1 MFNIAHMHF
10 YGYLIVVSVAIFL
23 FTLFLI
29 IKKPYNIGIGY
40 SAIIGALLA
49 LIFNVIVLKDII
61 KVFDIVWDATFTFV
75 AIIIISIILD
85 EIGFFEWA
93 ALHMARF
100 AGGSGKKMFVYVILL
115 GALVSAF
122 FANDGAALIITPI
135 IYEKMKALKFERKN
149 MLPFIMAGGFIA
161 DAASLPFKI
170 SNLVNI
176 VSADYFNIGFFTYFI
191 DMYAPDL
198 FSIAISLAVLY
209 IYFRKDIPERYDV
222 ELLKTPKDA
231 IKDAK
236 LFKFSFLILI
246 LLLAGYF
253 LSEFLSLPVSIFA
266 VSFALI
272 FVVFGFKSPAV
283 NLKLVFKNAPWN
295 IVVFSLGMYL
305 VVFGLKNAGLT
316 YLLGKSISYFAG
328 YGGFIL
334 TVYTGYLAAFISSVM
349 NNMPTV
355 MINSLA
361 IHSANLKEI
370 MLKPSVY
377 ANVIGCD
384 LGPKLT
390 PIGSL
395 ATLLWLNVL
404 ERKGIKITWGYYMKV
419 GFVITV
425 PVLFA
430 TLLGLYLRIFL
441 F

>member
-1 MFNIAHMHF
+1 MHF
-10 YGYLIVVSVAIFL
+10 YSYLIVTSVIIFL
-23 FTLFLI
+23 LTLFLI
-29 IKKPYNIGIGY
+29 IKKPYNIGIGW
-40 SAIIGALLA
+40 SAVIGALLA
-49 LIFNVIVLKDII
+49 LIFNVIVLKDVI

-93 ALHMARF
+93 ALHIARL
-100 AGGSGKKMFVYVILL
+100 AGGSGRKMFVYVILL
-115 GALVSAF
+115 GALVSAL

-161 DAASLPFKI
+161 DAASIPFKI

-176 VSADYFNIGFFTYFI
+176 VSADYFNLGFFTYFI
-191 DMYAPDL
+191 DMYLPDI
-198 FSIAISLAVLY
+198 FSISISVIALFLY
-209 IYFRKDIPERYDV
+209 FKKDIPKNYDV
-222 ELLKTPKDA
+222 NLLKNPREA
-231 IKDAK
+231 IKDNSM
-236 LFKFSFLILI
+236 FKFSFFILA
-246 LLLAGYF
+246 LLLGGYF
-253 LSEFLSLPVSIFA
+253 LSEFLNLPVSAFA
-266 VSFALI
+266 ITFAFL
-272 FVVFGFKSPAV
+272 FVMLGLKSPAV
-283 NLKLVFKNAPWN
+283 NLKTVFKNAPWN

-316 YLLGKSISYFAG
+316 FLLGKSIAYIAG
-328 YGGFIL
+328 FGGFAL
-334 TVYTGYLAAFISSVM
+334 TIYTGYLAAFISSVM

-361 IHSANLKEI
+361 IHSANLKAV

-377 ANVIGCD
+377 ANIIGCD

-419 GFVITV
+419 GFIITL
-425 PVLFA
+425 PVLFV
-430 TLLGLYLRIFL
+430 TLLGLYIRLFL

>member
-1 MFNIAHMHF
+1 MHF
-10 YGYLIVVSVAIFL
+10 QGYLIVSSITIFL

-29 IKKPYNIGIGY
+29 VKKPYNIGIGY
-40 SAIIGALLA
+40 SAVIGAVLA
-49 LIFNVIVLKDII
+49 FIFNVIAVKDII

-100 AGGSGKKMFVYVILL
+100 AGGSGKKMFVYVIIL
-115 GALVSAF
+115 GALVAAF

-135 IYEKMKALKFERKN
+135 VYEKMKALKFNRKN

-161 DAASLPFKI
+161 DAASIPFKI

-176 VSADYFNIGFFTYFI
+176 VSADYFNIGFFTYFM
-191 DMYAPDL
+191 DMYLPDL
-198 FSIAISLAVLY
+198 FSIAASMLILY
-209 IYFRKDIPERYDV
+209 LFFRKDIPKSYDV
-222 ELLKTPKDA
+222 KLLKNPKDA
-231 IKDAK
+231 IKDIR
-236 LFKFSFLILI
+236 LFKLSFLILA
-246 LLLAGYF
+246 LLLGGYF
-253 LSEFLSLPVSIFA
+253 LSEFLRLPVSIFA
-266 VSFALI
+266 AAFAAI
-272 FVVFGFKSPAV
+272 FIFLSLRSPAV
-283 NLKLVFKNAPWN
+283 NVKAVFKNAPWN

-316 YLLGKSISYFAG
+316 YLLGKSIAYFAG
-328 YGGFIL
+328 FGGLIL
-334 TVYTGYLAAFISSVM
+334 TIYTGYLAAFISSIM

-361 IHSANLKEI
+361 IHSAG
-370 MLKPSVY
+370 LKPTMFKPAVY
-377 ANVIGCD
+377 ANVIGSD

-404 ERKGIKITWGYYMKV
+404 EKKGIKISWGYYMKV
-419 GFVITV
+419 GFIITI
-425 PVLFA
+425 PVLFI
-430 TLLGLYLRIFL
+430 TLLSLYLRLFL

>member
-1 MFNIAHMHF
+1 MHF
-10 YGYLIVVSVAIFL
+10 YGYLIVTSVIIFL

-29 IKKPYNIGIGY
+29 IKKPYNIGIGW
-40 SAIIGALLA
+40 SAVIGALLA
-49 LIFNVIVLKDII
+49 LIFNVIVLKDVI

-93 ALHMARF
+93 ALHIAKL
-100 AGGSGKKMFVYVILL
+100 AGGSGRKMFVYVILL
-115 GALVSAF
+115 GALVSAL

-161 DAASLPFKI
+161 DAASIPFKI

-176 VSADYFNIGFFTYFI
+176 VSADYFNLGFFTYFI
-191 DMYAPDL
+191 DMYLPDI
-198 FSIAISLAVLY
+198 FSIVISVIVLFL
-209 IYFRKDIPERYDV
+209 YFRKDIPKSYDV
-222 ELLKTPKDA
+222 NLLKNPREA
-231 IKDAK
+231 IKDRSM
-236 LFKFSFLILI
+236 FKFSFLILA
-246 LLLAGYF
+246 LLLGGYF
-253 LSEFLSLPVSIFA
+253 LSEFLNLPVSAFA
-266 VSFALI
+266 ITFALL
-272 FVVFGFKSPAV
+272 FVILGFKSPAV
-283 NLKLVFKNAPWN
+283 NLKTVFKNAPWN

-316 YLLGKSISYFAG
+316 FLLGKSIAYIAG
-328 YGGFIL
+328 FGGFAITL
-334 TVYTGYLAAFISSVM
+334 YTGYLAAFISSIM

-361 IHSANLKEI
+361 IHSANLKSV

-419 GFVITV
+419 GFIITL
-425 PVLFA
+425 PVLFV
-430 TLLGLYLRIFL
+430 TLLGLYIRLFL

>member
-1 MFNIAHMHF
+1 MHF
-10 YGYLIVVSVAIFL
+10 YGYLIVTSVIIFL
-23 FTLFLI
+23 LTLFLI
-29 IKKPYNIGIGY
+29 IKKPYNIGIGW
-40 SAIIGALLA
+40 SAVIGALLA
-49 LIFNVIVLKDII
+49 LIFNVIVLKDVI

-93 ALHMARF
+93 ALHIARL
-100 AGGSGKKMFVYVILL
+100 AGGSGRKMFVYVILL
-115 GALVSAF
+115 GALVSAL

-161 DAASLPFKI
+161 DAASIPFKI

-176 VSADYFNIGFFTYFI
+176 VSADYFNLGFFTYFI
-191 DMYAPDL
+191 DMYLPDI
-198 FSIAISLAVLY
+198 FSISISVIALFLY
-209 IYFRKDIPERYDV
+209 FKKDIPKNYDV
-222 ELLKTPKDA
+222 NLLKNPREA
-231 IKDAK
+231 IKDNSM
-236 LFKFSFLILI
+236 FKFSFFILA
-246 LLLAGYF
+246 LLLGGYF
-253 LSEFLSLPVSIFA
+253 LSEFLNLPVSAFA
-266 VSFALI
+266 ITFAFL
-272 FVVFGFKSPAV
+272 FVLLGLKSPAV
-283 NLKLVFKNAPWN
+283 NLKTVFKNAPWN

-316 YLLGKSISYFAG
+316 FLLGKSIAYIAG
-328 YGGFIL
+328 FGGFAL
-334 TVYTGYLAAFISSVM
+334 TIYTGYLAAFISSVM

-361 IHSANLKEI
+361 IHSANLKAV

-377 ANVIGCD
+377 ANIIGCD

-419 GFVITV
+419 GFIITL
-425 PVLFA
+425 PVLFV
-430 TLLGLYLRIFL
+430 TLLGLYIRLFL

>member
-1 MFNIAHMHF
+1 MHF
-10 YGYLIVVSVAIFL
+10 YGYLIVTSVIIFL

-29 IKKPYNIGIGY
+29 IKKPYNIGIGW
-40 SAIIGALLA
+40 SAVIGALLA
-49 LIFNVIVLKDII
+49 LIFNVIVLKDVI

-93 ALHMARF
+93 ALHIAKL
-100 AGGSGKKMFVYVILL
+100 AGGSGRKMFVYVILL
-115 GALVSAF
+115 GALVSAL

-149 MLPFIMAGGFIA
+149 ILPFIMAGGFIA
-161 DAASLPFKI
+161 DAASIPFKI

-176 VSADYFNIGFFTYFI
+176 VSADYFNLGFFTYFI
-191 DMYAPDL
+191 DMYLPDI
-198 FSIAISLAVLY
+198 FSIVISVIVLFL
-209 IYFRKDIPERYDV
+209 YFRKDIPKSYDV
-222 ELLKTPKDA
+222 NLLKNPREA
-231 IKDAK
+231 IKDRSM
-236 LFKFSFLILI
+236 FKFSFLILA
-246 LLLAGYF
+246 LLLGGYF
-253 LSEFLSLPVSIFA
+253 LSEFLNLPVSAFA
-266 VSFALI
+266 ITFALL
-272 FVVFGFKSPAV
+272 FVILGFKSPAV
-283 NLKLVFKNAPWN
+283 NLKTVFKNAPWN

-316 YLLGKSISYFAG
+316 FLLGKSIAYIAGFDGFA
-328 YGGFIL
+328 ITL
-334 TVYTGYLAAFISSVM
+334 YTGYLAAFISSIM

-361 IHSANLKEI
+361 IHSANLKSV

-419 GFVITV
+419 GFIITL
-425 PVLFA
+425 PVLFV
-430 TLLGLYLRIFL
+430 TLLGLYIRLFL

>member
-1 MFNIAHMHF
+1 MHF
-10 YGYLIVVSVAIFL
+10 YGYLIAASSLIFL

-29 IKKPYNIGIGY
+29 IKKPFNIGIGY
-40 SAIIGALLA
+40 SAIIGALLS
-49 LIFNVIVLKDII
+49 LFFNVIVVKDVI

-93 ALHMARF
+93 ALHMAKF
-100 AGGSGKKMFVYVILL
+100 AGGSGRKMFVYVVIL
-115 GALVSAF
+115 GALVSAL

-135 IYEKMKALKFERKN
+135 VYEKMKALKFDRKN

-176 VSADYFNIGFFTYFI
+176 VSADYFNIGFFTYFM

-198 FSIAISLAVLY
+198 FSIAISLLALY
-209 IYFRKDIPERYDV
+209 VYFRKDIPKNYDAS
-222 ELLKTPKDA
+222 LLKNPKDA
-231 IKDAK
+231 IKDPA
-236 LFKFSFLILI
+236 LFKLSFFILA
-246 LLLAGYF
+246 LLLGGYF
-253 LSEFLSLPVSIFA
+253 LSEFLKLPVSIFA
-266 VSFALI
+266 IFFALI
-272 FVVFGFKSPAV
+272 FILFGCKSPAV
-283 NLKLVFKNAPWN
+283 NLRTVFKNAPWN
-295 IVVFSLGMYL
+295 IVVFSIGMYL

-316 YLLGKSISYFAG
+316 YLLGKSIIYFAG
-328 YGGFIL
+328 FGAFVL
-334 TVYTGYLAAFISSVM
+334 TMYAGYLAAFVSSVM

-361 IHSANLKEI
+361 IHSAHLNEA
-370 MLKPSVY
+370 MLRPSVY

-419 GFVITV
+419 GLFITI
-425 PVLFA
+425 PVLFI
-430 TLLGLYLRIFL
+430 TLLGLYLKIFL

>member
-1 MFNIAHMHF
+1 MHF
-10 YGYLIVVSVAIFL
+10 YDYLIVTSVIIFL
-23 FTLFLI
+23 LTLFLI
-29 IKKPYNIGIGY
+29 IKKPYNIGIGW
-40 SAIIGALLA
+40 SAVIGALLA
-49 LIFNVIVLKDII
+49 LIFNVIVLKDVI

-93 ALHMARF
+93 ALHIARL
-100 AGGSGKKMFVYVILL
+100 AGGSGRKMFVYIILL
-115 GALVSAF
+115 GALVSAL

-161 DAASLPFKI
+161 HAASIPFKI

-176 VSADYFNIGFFTYFI
+176 VSADYFNLGFFTYFI
-191 DMYAPDL
+191 DMYLPDI
-198 FSIAISLAVLY
+198 FSISISVIVLFL
-209 IYFRKDIPERYDV
+209 YFRKDIPKSYDV
-222 ELLKTPKDA
+222 NLLKNPREA
-231 IKDAK
+231 IKDPSM
-236 LFKFSFLILI
+236 FKFSFLILA
-246 LLLAGYF
+246 LLLGGYF
-253 LSEFLSLPVSIFA
+253 LSEFLNLPVSAFA
-266 VSFALI
+266 ITFALL
-272 FVVFGFKSPAV
+272 FVLLGFKSPAV
-283 NLKLVFKNAPWN
+283 NLKTVFKNAPWN

-316 YLLGKSISYFAG
+316 FLLGKSIAYIAG
-328 YGGFIL
+328 FGGFVL
-334 TVYTGYLAAFISSVM
+334 TIYTGYLAAFISSVM

-361 IHSANLKEI
+361 IHSANLKAV

-419 GFVITV
+419 GFIITL
-425 PVLFA
+425 PVLFI
-430 TLLGLYLRIFL
+430 TLLGLYIRLFL

>member
-1 MFNIAHMHF
+1 MHF
-10 YGYLIVVSVAIFL
+10 SGYLIVTSVLIFLLAIFL
-23 FTLFLI
+23 I
-29 IKKPYNIGIGY
+29 VKKPYNIGIGY
-40 SAIIGALLA
+40 SAVISALLA
-49 LIFNVIVLKDII
+49 LIFNVIVLKDVI

-93 ALHMARF
+93 ALHIAGF
-100 AGGSGKKMFVYVILL
+100 AGGSGRRMFVYVIIL
-115 GALVSAF
+115 GALVSAL

-176 VSADYFNIGFFTYFI
+176 VSADYFHIGFFTYFI
-191 DMYAPDL
+191 DMYIPDI
-198 FSIAISLAVLY
+198 FSILISLIVLY
-209 IYFRKDIPERYDV
+209 LYFRKDIPKSYDIT
-222 ELLKTPKDA
+222 LLKAPKDA
-231 IKDAK
+231 IKDVR
-236 LFKFSFLILI
+236 LFKLSFFILI
-246 LLLAGYF
+246 LLLGGYF
-253 LSEFLSLPVSIFA
+253 SSEFLNLPVSIFA
-266 VSFALI
+266 IFFALI
-272 FVVFGFKSPAV
+272 FCWFGFKSPAV
-283 NLKLVFKNAPWN
+283 NLKTVFKNAPWN

-328 YGGFIL
+328 FGGFVL
-334 TVYTGYLAAFISSVM
+334 TIYTGYLAAFVSSVM

-361 IHSANLKEI
+361 IHSANLHGA
-370 MLKPSVY
+370 MLKPAVY

-419 GFVITV
+419 GFIITL
-425 PVLFA
+425 PVLFV
-430 TLLGLYLRIFL
+430 TLLGLCL
-441 F
+441 

>member
-1 MFNIAHMHF
+1 MHF
-10 YGYLIVVSVAIFL
+10 YGYLIVTSVIIFL
-23 FTLFLI
+23 LTLFLI
-29 IKKPYNIGIGY
+29 IKKPYNIGIGW
-40 SAIIGALLA
+40 SAVIGALLA
-49 LIFNVIVLKDII
+49 LIFNVIVLKDVI

-93 ALHMARF
+93 ALHIARL
-100 AGGSGKKMFVYVILL
+100 AGGSGRKMFVYVILL
-115 GALVSAF
+115 GALVSAL

-161 DAASLPFKI
+161 DAASIPFKI

-176 VSADYFNIGFFTYFI
+176 VSADYFNLGFFTYFI
-191 DMYAPDL
+191 DMYLPDI
-198 FSIAISLAVLY
+198 FSIAISVIVLFL
-209 IYFRKDIPERYDV
+209 YFRKDIPKSYDV
-222 ELLKTPKDA
+222 NLLKNPKEA
-231 IKDAK
+231 IKDPSM
-236 LFKFSFLILI
+236 FKFSFLILA
-246 LLLAGYF
+246 LLLCGYF
-253 LSEFLSLPVSIFA
+253 LSEFLNLPVSAFA
-266 VSFALI
+266 ITFALL
-272 FVVFGFKSPAV
+272 FVLLGFKSPAV
-283 NLKLVFKNAPWN
+283 NLKTVLKNAPWN

-316 YLLGKSISYFAG
+316 FLLGKSIAYIASF
-328 YGGFIL
+328 GGFVL
-334 TVYTGYLAAFISSVM
+334 TLYTGYLAAFISSVM

-361 IHSANLKEI
+361 IHSANLKAV

-419 GFVITV
+419 GFIITL
-425 PVLFA
+425 PVLFV
-430 TLLGLYLRIFL
+430 TLLGLYIRLFL

>member
-1 MFNIAHMHF
+1 MHF
-10 YGYLIVVSVAIFL
+10 YGYLIVTSVIIFL
-23 FTLFLI
+23 LTLFLI
-29 IKKPYNIGIGY
+29 IKKPYNIGIGW
-40 SAIIGALLA
+40 SAVIGALLA
-49 LIFNVIVLKDII
+49 LIFNVIVLKDVI

-93 ALHMARF
+93 ALHIARL
-100 AGGSGKKMFVYVILL
+100 AGGSGRKMFVYVILL
-115 GALVSAF
+115 GALVSAL

-161 DAASLPFKI
+161 DAASIPFKI

-176 VSADYFNIGFFTYFI
+176 VSADYFNLGFFTYFI
-191 DMYAPDL
+191 DMYLPDI
-198 FSIAISLAVLY
+198 FSISISVIALFLY
-209 IYFRKDIPERYDV
+209 FKKDIPKNYDV
-222 ELLKTPKDA
+222 NLLKNPREA
-231 IKDAK
+231 IKDNSM
-236 LFKFSFLILI
+236 FKFSFFILA
-246 LLLAGYF
+246 LLLGGYF
-253 LSEFLSLPVSIFA
+253 LSEFLNLPVSAFA
-266 VSFALI
+266 ITFAFL
-272 FVVFGFKSPAV
+272 FVMLGLKSPAV
-283 NLKLVFKNAPWN
+283 NLKTVFKNAPWN

-316 YLLGKSISYFAG
+316 FLFGKSIAYIAG
-328 YGGFIL
+328 FGGFAL
-334 TVYTGYLAAFISSVM
+334 TIYSGYLAAFISSVM

-361 IHSANLKEI
+361 IHSANLKAV

-377 ANVIGCD
+377 ANIIGCD

-419 GFVITV
+419 GFIITL
-425 PVLFA
+425 PVLFV
-430 TLLGLYLRIFL
+430 TLLGLYIRLFL

>member
-1 MFNIAHMHF
+1 MHL
-10 YGYLIVVSVAIFL
+10 YGYSIFIAILIFV

-29 IKKPYNIGIGY
+29 VKKPFNIGIGY
-40 SAIIGALLA
+40 SAVIGALLA
-49 LIFNVIVLKDII
+49 LIFKVIVLKDII

-93 ALHMARF
+93 ALHIARF
-100 AGGSGKKMFVYVILL
+100 AGGNGRKLFVYVIIL
-115 GALVSAF
+115 GALVAAF

-135 IYEKMKALKFERKN
+135 VYEKMKALKFSRKN

-176 VSADYFNIGFFTYFI
+176 VSADYFNIGFFTYFM
-191 DMYAPDL
+191 DMYLPNI
-198 FSIAISLAVLY
+198 FSIVVSLTVLY
-209 IYFRKDIPERYDV
+209 LYFRKDIPKRYDAS
-222 ELLKTPKDA
+222 LLKTPKEA
-231 IKDAK
+231 IKDVR
-236 LFKFSFLILI
+236 LFKISFLILI
-246 LLLAGYF
+246 LLLIGYF
-253 LSEFLSLPVSIFA
+253 LSEFLDIPVSVFA
-266 VSFALI
+266 ISFALI
-272 FVVFGFKSPAV
+272 FVAMGFKSSAV
-283 NLKLVFKNAPWN
+283 NLKVVFKNAPWN

-316 YLLGKSISYFAG
+316 YLLGRSIAYFAG
-328 YGGFIL
+328 FGGFIL
-334 TVYTGYLAAFISSVM
+334 TIYTGYAAAFLSSIM

-361 IHSANLKEI
+361 IHSANLKDI
-370 MLKPSVY
+370 MLKASVY
-377 ANVIGCD
+377 ANVIGSD

-395 ATLLWLNVL
+395 ATLLWLDVL
-404 ERKGIKITWGYYMKV
+404 EKKGIKISWGYYMKV
-419 GFVITV
+419 GFIITM
-425 PVLFA
+425 PVLFI
-430 TLLGLYLRIFL
+430 TLLGLYIRIFL

>member
-1 MFNIAHMHF
+1 MHF
-10 YGYLIVVSVAIFL
+10 YGYLIVTSVIIFL

-29 IKKPYNIGIGY
+29 IKKPYNIGIGW
-40 SAIIGALLA
+40 SAVIGALLA
-49 LIFNVIVLKDII
+49 LIFNVIVLKDVI

-93 ALHMARF
+93 ALHIAKL
-100 AGGSGKKMFVYVILL
+100 AGGSGRKMFVYVILL
-115 GALVSAF
+115 GALVSAL

-161 DAASLPFKI
+161 DAASIPFKI

-176 VSADYFNIGFFTYFI
+176 VSADYFNLGFFTYFI
-191 DMYAPDL
+191 DMYLPDI
-198 FSIAISLAVLY
+198 FSIVISVIVLFL
-209 IYFRKDIPERYDV
+209 YFRKDIPKSYDV
-222 ELLKTPKDA
+222 NLLKNPREA
-231 IKDAK
+231 IKDRSM
-236 LFKFSFLILI
+236 FKFSFFILA
-246 LLLAGYF
+246 LLLGGYF
-253 LSEFLSLPVSIFA
+253 LSEFLNLPVSAFA
-266 VSFALI
+266 ITFALL
-272 FVVFGFKSPAV
+272 FVILGFKSPAV
-283 NLKLVFKNAPWN
+283 NLKTVFKNAPWN

-316 YLLGKSISYFAG
+316 FLLGKSIAYIAG
-328 YGGFIL
+328 FGGFAITL
-334 TVYTGYLAAFISSVM
+334 YTGYLAAFISSIM

-361 IHSANLKEI
+361 IHSANLKSV

-419 GFVITV
+419 GFIITL
-425 PVLFA
+425 PVLFV
-430 TLLGLYLRIFL
+430 TLLGLYIRLFL

>member
-1 MFNIAHMHF
+1 MHF
-10 YGYLIVVSVAIFL
+10 YGYLIVTSVIIFL
-23 FTLFLI
+23 LTLFLI
-29 IKKPYNIGIGY
+29 IKKPYNIGIGW
-40 SAIIGALLA
+40 SAVIGALLA
-49 LIFNVIVLKDII
+49 LIFNVIVLKDVI

-93 ALHMARF
+93 ALHIARL
-100 AGGSGKKMFVYVILL
+100 AGGSGRKMFVYVILL
-115 GALVSAF
+115 GALVSAL

-161 DAASLPFKI
+161 DAASIPFKI

-176 VSADYFNIGFFTYFI
+176 VSADYFNLGFFTYFI
-191 DMYAPDL
+191 DMYLPDI
-198 FSIAISLAVLY
+198 FSIVISVIVLFL
-209 IYFRKDIPERYDV
+209 YFRKDIPKSYDV
-222 ELLKTPKDA
+222 NLLKNPREA
-231 IKDAK
+231 IKDRSM
-236 LFKFSFLILI
+236 FKFSFLILA
-246 LLLAGYF
+246 LLLGGYF
-253 LSEFLSLPVSIFA
+253 LSEFLNLPVSAFA
-266 VSFALI
+266 ITFALL
-272 FVVFGFKSPAV
+272 FVILGFKSPAV
-283 NLKLVFKNAPWN
+283 NLKTVFKNAPWN

-316 YLLGKSISYFAG
+316 FLLGKSIAYIAG
-328 YGGFIL
+328 FGGFAITL
-334 TVYTGYLAAFISSVM
+334 YTGYLAAFISSIM

-361 IHSANLKEI
+361 IHSANLKSV

-419 GFVITV
+419 GFIITL
-425 PVLFA
+425 PVLFV
-430 TLLGLYLRIFL
+430 TLLGLYIRLFL